1 MSLGRRLKQIRQ
13 QHGMTLEE
21 FGKLFNASKSNVSHW
36 ESDNNAPNSTRL
48 KSIANFAGIT
58 VEQLLTGNNP
68 LEIYSDE
75 ELLQELLRR
84 QKNPHGNADR

>member
-1 MSLGRRLKQIRQ
+1 MSLGKRLKQIRQ
-13 QHGMTLEE
+13 QHGMTSVE
-21 FGKLFNASKSNVSHW
+21 FGTLFDAPQSAVSQWEHDINKPNV
-36 ESDNNAPNSTRL
+36 ERL
-48 KSIANFAGIT
+48 KSISNFAGIT

-84 QKNPHGNADR
+84 QKNPHGNAD